1 MIRNDTVAYY
11 DNPDNNYATKTIN
24 ADMSQVYSHFLK
36 YLPEKASILD
46 AGCGSGRDSLF
57 FINEGFV
64 VTAIDASKVMCDAA
78 SKTINQPVLHQNFY
92 EINFDHCFDGIWA
105 CASLLHIPEADLPM
119 ILQRMFTSLLSG
131 GVLYASWKYGKF
143 ERVEEGSGRFF
154 CDMDECKIKMIL
166 SDFPDVCLKECWISN
181 DVRDKQNDQ
190 KWINVIIE
198 KSELQI
204 MPKVQIT
211 G

>member
-1 MIRNDTVAYY
+1 
-11 DNPDNNYATKTIN
+11 
-24 ADMSQVYSHFLK
+24 
-36 YLPEKASILD
+36 
-46 AGCGSGRDSLF
+46 
-57 FINEGFV
+57 
-64 VTAIDASKVMCDAA
+64 
-78 SKTINQPVLHQNFY
+78 
-92 EINFDHCFDGIWA
+92 
-105 CASLLHIPEADLPM
+105 
-119 ILQRMFTSLLSG
+119 
-131 GVLYASWKYGKF
+131 
-143 ERVEEGSGRFF
+143 
-154 CDMDECKIKMIL
+154 MDECKIKMIL

>member
-105 CASLLHIPEADLPM
+105 CATLLHLDINDIASTMKKLAKDLVP
-119 ILQRMFTSLLSG
+119 G
-131 GVLYASWKYGKF
+131 GIFYVSFKYGNF
-143 ERVEEGSGRFF
+143 SGERNGRFF
-154 CDMDECKIKMIL
+154 TDMT
-166 SDFPDVCLKECWISN
+166 
-181 DVRDKQNDQ
+181 
-190 KWINVIIE
+190 E
-198 KSELQI
+198 KSFAEVISKIEGLTVIKQ
-204 MPKVQIT
+204 MIT
-211 G
+211 EDARPDRNEKWLNVFLKKE